1 MQSILILAVLATFA
15 GAAAGPAVAQS
26 AGDQVYKPGEG
37 VTAPTVVKDVKPNYT
52 PDAMRRRVQGLVG
65 MSCVVKADGNVG
77 DCTVTRPLDD
87 ALDQEAVRVAKQ
99 WQFKPG
105 MKDGQPVAVEVSIE
119 MSFTLRD
126 DPPVFRPGADVSSP
140 AVIREVK
147 PEYPA
152 DVMREGIQGTVELE
166 GIVQIDGTIDNI
178 RVTRR
183 LDDRLDHEAIKALG
197 QWRFRPGQKDGQA
210 VRVLI
215 SIEMSF
221 SAR

>member
-1 MQSILILAVLATFA
+1 M
-15 GAAAGPAVAQS
+15 AQS

-87 ALDQEAVRVAKQ
+87 ALDQEALRVVKQ

-126 DPPVFRPGADVSSP
+126 GPPVFRPGAEVSSP

-166 GIVQIDGTIDNI
+166 GIVQSTEPSTTSVSPGDSTTGST
-178 RVTRR
+178 TKPSRR
-183 LDDRLDHEAIKALG
+183 SVNGASGRGRRTA
-197 QWRFRPGQKDGQA
+197 RP
-210 VRVLI
+210 
-215 SIEMSF
+215 
-221 SAR
+221 SASGSRSR

>member
-1 MQSILILAVLATFA
+1 MQRILILAVLTTLA
-15 GAAAGPAVAQS
+15 GAPAVAQS
-26 AGDQVYKPGEG
+26 AGEQVYKPGEG
-37 VTAPTVVKDVKPNYT
+37 VSAPTVVKDVKPNYT

-77 DCTVTRPLDD
+77 DCTVTRPLDE

-105 MKDGQPVAVEVSIE
+105 MMDGQPVAVEISIE

-126 DPPVFRPGADVSSP
+126 DPLVHQPGAGVSSP
-140 AVIREVK
+140 VVIREVK

-152 DVMREGIQGTVELE
+152 DVMREGIQGTVALE
-166 GIVQIDGTIDNI
+166 GVVQIDGTINNI
-178 RVTRR
+178 RVTKGIDER
-183 LDDRLDHEAIKALG
+183 LDYEAVKALG
-197 QWRFRPGQKDGQA
+197 DWRFRPGQKDGQA
-210 VRVLI
+210 VRVRI